1 MDREKQILS
10 KPVDTYK
17 HTNPQ
22 VLTLLGEKL
31 LCPFPEEENFRS
43 ANKTLMDGCK
53 EQQMLGISSQ
63 WFCRSC
69 NSFSFQFYFLQYKC
83 FKTLHP
89 CFVLSHFGLISGTEK
104 IKKTQSS
111 QKSSLFCNNTEKSL

>member
-31 LCPFPEEENFRS
+31 LCLFPEEENFRS
-43 ANKTLMDGCK
+43 ANKTLMEFALSGAKKSKCWGSVHNGLV
-53 EQQMLGISSQ
+53 EAVTPFPPNSIFFSTNVLRLYTPVLFSLILG
-63 WFCRSC
+63 
-69 NSFSFQFYFLQYKC
+69 
-83 FKTLHP
+83 
-89 CFVLSHFGLISGTEK
+89 
-104 IKKTQSS
+104 
-111 QKSSLFCNNTEKSL
+111 